1 MKMFGTN
8 NAVKRWVRQEFDR
21 RDDAR
26 RLEFIARLDSLVEEA
41 VANNVGSAAILDAL
55 VRRADT
61 MRIWRATTLGVDA
74 RL

>member
-1 MKMFGTN
+1 MFGTN

-26 RLEFIARLDSLVEEA
+26 RAEFIARLDALVEEGVGA
-41 VANNVGSAAILDAL
+41 GVGTANILYAL
-55 VRRADT
+55 QRRADAVR
-61 MRIWRATTLGVDA
+61 MLRATTMGVDA